1 MAWYA
6 LYTRP
11 RHEKKVY
18 DQLTEKKIASYLPLK
33 KEMRRWKDRR
43 KLVEMPL
50 FHGYVFINI
59 ELKNRL
65 GALQTYGVVR
75 MVEFGGEPA
84 RIPDWQIEQLK
95 RVIANSES
103 LQPEEYLKVG
113 DFVEVTDGPLQGTRG
128 YLRESRG
135 ESRIAILIDG
145 IYQSTSFIVDKSLVR
160 KLQAEEE
167 SKPEGAKLKP

>member
-11 RHEKKVY
+11 RHEKKVH
-18 DQLTEKKIASYLPLK
+18 DLLFEKDVETFLPLK

-50 FHGYVFINI
+50 FNGYVFVNI

-65 GALQTYGVVR
+65 EALETHGVVR
-75 MVEFGGEPA
+75 MISFGGEPA

-95 RVIANSES
+95 RVIENSES

-113 DFVEVTDGPLQGTRG
+113 DFVEVTEGALAGIRG
-128 YLRESRG
+128 YLRETRG

-145 IYQSTSFIVDKSLVR
+145 IYQSTSFVMDKNLVR
-160 KLQAEEE
+160 KVETDAAA
-167 SKPEGAKLKP
+167 KGNGAKVK

>member
-11 RHEKKVY
+11 RHEKKVH
-18 DQLTEKKIASYLPLK
+18 DSLIEKDIETFLPLK

-50 FHGYVFINI
+50 FNGYVFINI

-65 GALQTYGVVR
+65 DALQTHGVVR
-75 MVEFGGEPA
+75 MISFGGEPA
-84 RIPDWQIEQLK
+84 QIPDWQIEQLK

-113 DFVEVTDGPLQGTRG
+113 DFVEVTDGPLAGIRG
-128 YLRESRG
+128 YLRETRG

-145 IYQSTSFIVDKSLVR
+145 IYQSTSFVVDKSIVR
-160 KLQAEEE
+160 KVEPEDD
-167 SKPEGAKLKP
+167 SKEKGARA